1 MGRARLTDIL
11 AGRTS
16 DGVGRSPQILSD
28 DFLSNPPDAGTRF
41 SERRSN
47 PRYALIAAVQITDPI
62 GKIQLSGR
70 TSEVSVGGCYVD
82 VLNTLPSGTV
92 IQIRI
97 QRDKGTFESWG
108 RIRYVHQSIGMGVM
122 FFQTTPE
129 QKEVLR
135 EWIAELSSSATPV

>member
-1 MGRARLTDIL
+1 
-11 AGRTS
+11 
-16 DGVGRSPQILSD
+16 LSQ
-28 DFLSNPPDAGTRF
+28 DFSSNPPDAGARF
-41 SERRSN
+41 SERRSS
-47 PRYALIAAVQITDPI
+47 PRYALIATVEVIDPI
-62 GKIQLSGR
+62 GKIRLSGR

-82 VLNTLPSGTV
+82 VLNTLPTGTV

-108 RIRYVHQSIGMGVM
+108 TVKYVHESIGMGVM

-135 EWIAELSSSATPV
+135 EWVAELSSSAASV

>member
-1 MGRARLTDIL
+1 LEGFNVVLVAWGAPQGRETPKRL
-11 AGRTS
+11 S
-16 DGVGRSPQILSD
+16 Q
-28 DFLSNPPDAGTRF
+28 DFLSNPPDAGARF
-41 SERRSN
+41 SERRSS
-47 PRYALIAAVQITDPI
+47 PRYALIATVEVIDPI
-62 GKIQLSGR
+62 GKIRLSGR
-70 TSEVSVGGCYVD
+70 TSEVSIGGCYVD

-108 RIRYVHQSIGMGVM
+108 RVRYVHESIGMGVM

-135 EWIAELSSSATPV
+135 EWVAELSSSAAPV

>member
-1 MGRARLTDIL
+1 
-11 AGRTS
+11 
-16 DGVGRSPQILSD
+16 LSD

-122 FFQTTPE
+122 FFSNHAGT
-129 QKEVLR
+129 KR
-135 EWIAELSSSATPV
+135 SSAGMDCRIKFVGDACMMLFFSSCGIGGQLAVCGSAGD

>member
-1 MGRARLTDIL
+1 MARARLTDVL
-11 AGRTS
+11 AGRAS

-28 DFLSNPPDAGTRF
+28 DFLSNPPDAGARY
-41 SERRSN
+41 SERRLN
-47 PRYALIAAVQITDPI
+47 PRYALIAAVQIIDPI

-92 IQIRI
+92 IQVRI

-108 RIRYVHQSIGMGVM
+108 RVKYVHESIGMGVM
-122 FFQTTPE
+122 FFDTTPE

-135 EWIAELSSSATPV
+135 VWVAELSSSTAPV